1 MSLPL
6 VSIGVPFFNSEKSIE
21 RLIQSLLN
29 QNFENIEIILS
40 DNCSTDKS
48 KEKINKYLINEKI
61 NYFRNDKNFGSIY
74 NHNILLDYAKGKYFM
89 WAHSDDLLSEN
100 FIKDAVLVLEKDDE
114 ISSVSGKIIF
124 IKDGVDFENLQEP
137 KNLNANG
144 YVRVANYISSNF
156 VDTLMNGLH
165 RKCNVEKLKYVV
177 STEIPFT
184 FNLLLKGKIEGCNK
198 IKYYKY
204 VQKKR
209 SIKEITRHYKY
220 KNFIKGRYGWYLIS
234 IIELLKS
241 NLNYFQKIKLIVRFI
256 QYKFPLIRIFFKK
269 KT

>member
-21 RLIQSLLN
+21 RLIESLLN

-100 FIKDAVLVLEKDDE
+100 FIKDAVLVLEKDD
-114 ISSVSGKIIF
+114 
-124 IKDGVDFENLQEP
+124 
-137 KNLNANG
+137 
-144 YVRVANYISSNF
+144 
-156 VDTLMNGLH
+156 
-165 RKCNVEKLKYVV
+165 
-177 STEIPFT
+177 
-184 FNLLLKGKIEGCNK
+184 
-198 IKYYKY
+198 
-204 VQKKR
+204 
-209 SIKEITRHYKY
+209 
-220 KNFIKGRYGWYLIS
+220 
-234 IIELLKS
+234 
-241 NLNYFQKIKLIVRFI
+241 
-256 QYKFPLIRIFFKK
+256 
-269 KT
+269 